1 MPLRKMENDGRN
13 ANFQRKAERAR
24 PRKGCNT
31 QKSQGRREREGERE
45 REKGKKGKKKRKKAS
60 APNSLVTRS
69 SDRNGVGA
77 KECRNMLSLHV
88 CYPFSEFQIV
98 AFALFEEIRGYIAAR
113 ERFDSGSFSNPK
125 HD

>member
-1 MPLRKMENDGRN
+1 MTVGTQTSKER
-13 ANFQRKAERAR
+13 QRGHA
-24 PRKGCNT
+24 
-31 QKSQGRREREGERE
+31 QGRDVTHKRVRGGGRGGERERE